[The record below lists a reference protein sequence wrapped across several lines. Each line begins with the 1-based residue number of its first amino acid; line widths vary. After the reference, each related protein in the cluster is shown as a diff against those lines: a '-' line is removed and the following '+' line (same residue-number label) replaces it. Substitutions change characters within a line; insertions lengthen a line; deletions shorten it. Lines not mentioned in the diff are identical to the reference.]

1 MYKVDVPYW
10 VMMGKKKPK
19 PFYLNLNTYRNAH
32 FQKLNKAKEAFHDTC
47 KDRLQGL
54 PIFSQVA
61 LTYTLYPKTNQLC
74 DTANICCIVDKFVCD
89 SLVECGRLRDD
100 NYQIVKTVAFHF
112 GNVDKENPR
121 VEVSIEPMGAEVGS
135 TGANDHIDHYPK
147 EKKMQITL
155 VQKEIETA
163 LRNYV
168 TSSVDVQ
175 AGKEINI
182 TLRATRGAE
191 GYQAVIDI
199 VDAAGNDGSTASD
212 EAGEDGAGAN
222 TGTLSPQAEPEV
234 EASTGKKGSLFSGA
248 KEVEN
253 A

>member
-1 MYKVDVPYW
+1 ML
-10 VMMGKKKPK
+10 GKKKPK
-19 PFYLNLNTYRNAH
+19 PFYLNLNQYRNAH
-32 FQKLNKAKEAFHDTC
+32 FQKLNKAKEVFHDLV
-47 KDRLQGL
+47 KDRISRVPPLL
-54 PIFSQVA
+54 QVA
-61 LTYTLYPKTNQLC
+61 LTYTLYPASFRLC
-74 DTANICCIVDKFVCD
+74 DTANICSVVDKFFQD
-89 SLVECGRLRDD
+89 SLVQCGTLSDD

-121 VEVSIEPMGAEVGS
+121 VEVSIEPMGLDVGS
-135 TGANDHIDHYPK
+135 TAASDHVGHNKGNKI
-147 EKKMQITL
+147 MQITL

-175 AGKEINI
+175 AGKHINI

-199 VDAAGNDGSTASD
+199 VDAPQSEGENFSNAAAGSSQLAATGN
-212 EAGEDGAGAN
+212 GEG
-222 TGTLSPQAEPEV
+222 PRAEPEV
-234 EASTGKKGSLFSGA
+234 TGEGEQSSEAPAGKKSSLFSGA
-248 KEVEN
+248 KEPVN